1 MTLKQIINNSLLLED
16 NAEAYAYMLNS
27 KVLSKTL
34 KQEANN
40 DVSYINFNN
49 ERIKKAIKAKDY
61 TLNYSTKE
69 DFAQKVLEAFL
80 SKNNSNK
87 YLNNLIIKASEDY
100 YIKFKK
106 TLHHSV

>member
-34 KQEANN
+34 KQETNN

-49 ERIKKAIKAKDY
+49 ERIKKAIRAKDF

-69 DFAQKVLEAFL
+69 IFAQKVLEAFL
-80 SKNNSNK
+80 SKNTSNK
-87 YLNNLIIKASEDY
+87 YLNNLIVKAAMDY

-106 TLHHSV
+106 TLHHSA